1 MEQNELRMNL
11 QVPQTSPGEYLVL
24 RADLPGVDPENI
36 GILLLD
42 SKANRLYCRMRRD
55 MHEFAEVD
63 ADWFEHL
70 ADDIREKSQELGAQ
84 QYLAWMESTLSNILL
99 ISERERIP
107 VDDFEKTAA
116 RLYAKHVRPR
126 VLRFRTHLPQYSL
139 EAAAGQFGRQM
150 DVHPEGWIEVCSDV
164 PLAEDMFVTHVV
176 GHSMEPIIP
185 NGSLCAFRHVDGLYS
200 GKVLLVEHY
209 GEQGGDRYAVSRYFP
224 SSSLDHD
231 TEGNEAWLH
240 ERFTLEPA
248 NPEYKSWDVAS
259 ADKARVLGEFL
270 FVVH

>member
-116 RLYAKHVRPR
+116 RLYACLLYTSGCAGSDSQGSPKVPPSGMLVVAAVRTELVVP
-126 VLRFRTHLPQYSL
+126 
-139 EAAAGQFGRQM
+139 AA
-150 DVHPEGWIEVCSDV
+150 
-164 PLAEDMFVTHVV
+164 
-176 GHSMEPIIP
+176 
-185 NGSLCAFRHVDGLYS
+185 
-200 GKVLLVEHY
+200 
-209 GEQGGDRYAVSRYFP
+209 EQSTP
-224 SSSLDHD
+224 M
-231 TEGNEAWLH
+231 
-240 ERFTLEPA
+240 
-248 NPEYKSWDVAS
+248 
-259 ADKARVLGEFL
+259 
-270 FVVH
+270 